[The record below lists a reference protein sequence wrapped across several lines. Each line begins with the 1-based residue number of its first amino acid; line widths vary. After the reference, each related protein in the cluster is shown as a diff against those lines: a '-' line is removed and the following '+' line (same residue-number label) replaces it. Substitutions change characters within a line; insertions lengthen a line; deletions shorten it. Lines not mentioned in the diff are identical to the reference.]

1 MKVLFLWNGTTHYFN
16 LITSKI
22 NMHPDIEILY
32 VYPRE
37 KSSAMGEGVYQTEEG
52 ANFKFIDLPE
62 KFDAKI
68 NSLYFVGLDAILKK
82 FKPDIILLLEYHIKC
97 FMHYEDLKKI
107 VKEQNIKLILK
118 SIPFRVKNYNE
129 INKEIKSELKKI
141 PVPTFKSI
149 PFYPRKFL
157 LLMRINLL
165 YKKYILDNLL
175 YKKHILDKP
184 KLKKLSS
191 DLNLQKALFN
201 FPDAHVN
208 YIKEAYQILGSYSV
222 PQKKIFITYNSPD
235 TDLYFSIKT
244 KISNE
249 PPILQ
254 QNEFRIVHLSRLVEW
269 KKVDMLITA
278 IANLKTDFPKIELL
292 VLGEGPEKEN
302 LIQQTLRLGVQD
314 HVKFLGAV
322 YNIELLGKYL
332 MCSSIY
338 VLAGMGGLSIND
350 AMIFGLPVIC
360 SVCDGTEKHLVIEGY
375 NGLYFEEGN
384 QRSLENRI
392 SYLFNKPD
400 IRSKMGRNSL
410 KIIQNKINIKTVV
423 NGYWKAFNFV
433 VSKEKKIKNI
443 N

>member
-1 MKVLFLWNGTTHYFN
+1 
-16 LITSKI
+16 
-22 NMHPDIEILY
+22 MHPDIEILY

-68 NSLYFVGLDAILKK
+68 NSLYFVGLETILKK
-82 FKPDIILLLEYHIKC
+82 FKPDIILLLEFHIKS
-97 FMHYEDLKKI
+97 FMHYEELKKI

-129 INKEIKSELKKI
+129 INKELRRELKNM
-141 PVPTFKSI
+141 PVPIFKSI
-149 PFYPRKFL
+149 PFYPRKL
-157 LLMRINLL
+157 LVLMRINIL
-165 YKKYILDNLL
+165 YKKLILDKSL

-184 KLKKLSS
+184 KLKKLSI

-222 PQKKIFITYNSPD
+222 PKKKIFITYNSPD
-235 TDLYFSIKT
+235 TDLYFSVKA
-244 KISNE
+244 KISKE

-254 QNEFRIVHLSRLVEW
+254 QNDFRIVHLSRLVEW

-292 VLGEGPEKEN
+292 VLGDGPEMEK
-302 LIQQTLRLGVQD
+302 LVTQSLRLNVQD
-314 HVKFLGAV
+314 HVKFLGGV
-322 YNIELLGKYL
+322 YDIELLGKYL

-350 AMIFGLPVIC
+350 AMIFELPVIC

-375 NGLYFEEGN
+375 NGLYFEEGS
-384 QRSLENRI
+384 QSSLESRI
-392 SYLFNKPD
+392 RYLFNNPI

-410 KIIQNKINIKTVV
+410 KIIQDKINITTVV
-423 NGYWKAFNFV
+423 RAYIRAFNFV
-433 VSKEKKIKNI
+433 LPREKKVRNI